1 MRHAVDVVDSLIVCE
16 SAKTLSVLN
25 RQLLKPKD
33 VYTLVDFFTYSPW
46 NPDQLRLKTG
56 YYLIKWA
63 LEHSYKDSLIFI
75 SIDDSMTK
83 KPKES
88 RHFEPVD
95 WHHDHLGGGSS
106 YSYGLGFITC
116 RIQIG
121 NCSFTVNHRL
131 YMREKTVRQ
140 LNRSRPKEKRLK
152 FHTKYSLARAMLL
165 DLLSLI
171 PKERKV
177 YVLFDSWYS
186 SAKLIKFCLRHK
198 WYVISC
204 FMSTIACLME
214 RD

>member
-1 MRHAVDVVDSLIVCE
+1 
-16 SAKTLSVLN
+16 
-25 RQLLKPKD
+25 
-33 VYTLVDFFTYSPW
+33 
-46 NPDQLRLKTG
+46 
-56 YYLIKWA
+56 
-63 LEHSYKDSLIFI
+63 
-75 SIDDSMTK
+75 MTK

-95 WHHDHLGGGSS
+95 WHHDHLGGKSS

-131 YMREKTVRQ
+131 YMREKTVRW

-152 FHTKYSLARAMLL
+152 FRTKYSLARAMLL

-177 YVLFDSWYS
+177 YVLFAGLPSTVTNESCLSVRPRFLSLKRRFSQETSRFPS
-186 SAKLIKFCLRHK
+186 S
-198 WYVISC
+198 
-204 FMSTIACLME
+204 
-214 RD
+214 